1 MKRFSRDVRTKH
13 KSTDFSWQEH
23 KAVVVRRNST
33 TVKNFHQELGH
44 FAYECP
50 LKKKTAETSLLATV
64 DSDDEPTLL

>member
-1 MKRFSRDVRTKH
+1 MARAQGSGGKKKFD
-13 KSTDFSWQEH
+13 
-23 KAVVVRRNST
+23 NS
-33 TVKNFHQELGH
+33 KKFPCYNCQELGH

>member
-33 TVKNFHQELGH
+33 TVKNFHVIIV
-44 FAYECP
+44 
-50 LKKKTAETSLLATV
+50 KS
-64 DSDDEPTLL
+64 